1 MPNPTRVFPF
11 RGYDL
16 AETYRDGRLRHCD
29 VWQGD
34 KHVAS
39 FHGPD
44 ARDKARRWVL
54 AEIARQKYPRISM
67 RRVSNGR

>member
-1 MPNPTRVFPF
+1 MPNPTTVTPF
-11 RGYDL
+11 RGYEL
-16 AETYRDGRLRHCD
+16 AETYREGKLRHCD

-34 KHVAS
+34 KLAAS

-44 ARDKARRWVL
+44 ARDRAKRWVL
-54 AEIARQKYPRISM
+54 RQRSYPRISM

>member
-1 MPNPTRVFPF
+1 MSDARVTPF
-11 RGYDL
+11 RNYDL

-34 KHVAS
+34 KLAAS
-39 FHGPD
+39 FHGVG
-44 ARDKARRWVL
+44 ARDRAKRWIL
-54 AEIARQKYPRISM
+54 AEEARQKYPRISM